1 MGSFEQ
7 LVKQHVNYVNK
18 KKVSSNAL
26 TEHTENLS
34 HQIGWDNVTILEK
47 KKLSSR
53 HHLEF
58 ILFQTTDNTSN

>member
-7 LVKQHVNYVNK
+7 LVKQHVNDVNK

-34 HQIGWDNVTILEK
+34 HQIGWDNAMILENNGRTVLK
-47 KKLSSR
+47 
-53 HHLEF
+53 
-58 ILFQTTDNTSN
+58 TSLGIYPDSNDG